1 MYFKEGEPETEE
13 ITTGFKTGLLLLVA
27 LIVLIGLFPTLVL
40 NWFYF

>member
-1 MYFKEGEPETEE
+1 MYFKEGEPETAE
-13 ITTGFKTGLLLLVA
+13 ITKGFKTGLLLLAA